1 MRVPFLASDREQAG
15 VLENL
20 LGLKLRRTTFIQEN
34 LNDTIVRCRSGE
46 PCDICFHRTHWLFWL
61 YIWALVKVIGC
72 PEYDA
77 KADAI
82 VQGTSVVIFILY
94 FNK

>member
-1 MRVPFLASDREQAG
+1 MRVPFLASDHELAG

-20 LGLKLRRTTFIQEN
+20 LGLKLQRTTFIQEN

-46 PCDICFHRTHWLFWL
+46 PCDICFFRTQWLFWL
-61 YIWALVKVIGC
+61 YIWVLVKVIGC

-77 KADAI
+77 KADVI
-82 VQGTSVVIFILY
+82 VRGTCVVLFILY
-94 FNK
+94 FQ